1 MDFQNFYNAQQS
13 ANSLNQKEQDAGK
26 FLEDEQNEAINEAT
40 EKFNEKRDKLIDGLE
55 PFSAVSQEAISHSIL
70 EKLGKFGMSKE
81 NVMKLLKGDFKGL
94 AKDKINEFKDKIT
107 DDTVNDT
114 INDAQDT
121 VNDTV
126 NEAQDT
132 VNDATN
138 SLEDL
143 TDVNT
148 TDNPLYILS
157 NENIPTSSVNTNI
170 EDMEPIEEEQNEQV
184 ENQAQTE
191 DINTAQTDAQTEAQ
205 TDATDTAQTEA
216 ENTAQTEGLENTGEN
231 VGENVGEDAAEDIG
245 ETVGEEAGVD
255 TAQAVG
261 ETALAA
267 SGLDFTPLGWIAAA
281 GLAIAPG
288 LIKLFDK
295 KKHDAAPPKPI
306 PPPVF
311 SFTSQAGVAG

>member
-55 PFSAVSQEAISHSIL
+55 PFSAVSQEAISHAIL

-94 AKDKINEFKDKIT
+94 AKDKINEFRDKIT
-107 DDTVNDT
+107 DNV
-114 INDAQDT
+114 NDAQDT
-121 VNDTV
+121 VNDTI
-126 NEAQDT
+126 NEAQDTVNDT

-157 NENIPTSSVNTNI
+157 NENIPTSSVNTNM

-231 VGENVGEDAAEDIG
+231 VGEDAAEDIG

-255 TAQAVG
+255 TAEAVG

-295 KKHDAAPPKPI
+295 KHHHSAPPKPI

-311 SFTSQAGVAG
+311 SFISQAGVSG